1 MFYILDD
8 ISNSISISYSYLI
21 FIISSLTICLFLEIK
36 ELRSRKAIFS
46 LLLFSLFLTNIVPLY
61 LLVSSENPFQ
71 FNFVLYPEYINKSA
85 GLVSMFIISLMIGQI
100 SSQKKIISASKIN
113 FRNEFRLSQLGKKV
127 FLFLSMICALG
138 FIATAGSSFWSAS
151 VYREGLEYG
160 QTFDN
165 GIAGNFRFLFS
176 IFFAIYIYFIIS
188 LASLNILNKSDN
200 IAQITILN
208 QIKKKD
214 YFSIA
219 CLLIYSC
226 LYLIGG
232 DRGAFLLSI
241 LTIFAAYTLLAK
253 KINFTKIILASLV
266 GAVFMKYLTFYRSG
280 SDADLIIVYDL
291 VMDDGIFLLF
301 EELYGSFIHIQTALH
316 ISETEGFQY
325 GALWVSSLLSVFPL
339 LVRFLNSNNLMPE
352 YTESATYFTNYIL
365 KGDVHTGLGT
375 NLIADI
381 YINIGL
387 FGLVIFGL
395 LIGYLYG
402 YLTRGMLGEENKIM
416 TSNFL
421 INKKY
426 RIVIFLIFT
435 SGFFYLP
442 RAGVFHEF
450 KAICW
455 GLLLMFLYR
464 IIARKIVIN
473 K

>member
-8 ISNSISISYSYLI
+8 LSNNISISYSYLI
-21 FIISSLTICLFLEIK
+21 FIISSLTICFFLEIK
-36 ELRSRKAIFS
+36 EISSIRAMFS
-46 LLLFSLFLTNIVPLY
+46 LFLFSLFLTNIVPLY

-71 FNFVLYPEYINKSA
+71 FGFILYPEYINKSA
-85 GLVSMFIISLMIGQI
+85 GLISMFIILLMIGRI
-100 SSQKKIISASKIN
+100 SSQRKIISISEIN
-113 FRNEFRLSQLGKKV
+113 FRTERRLSYLGKKT
-127 FLFLSMICALG
+127 FLFLSILCALG
-138 FIATAGSSFWSAS
+138 FVATAGSSFWSAS

-176 IFFAIYIYFIIS
+176 VFFAIYIYFVIS
-188 LASLNILNKSDN
+188 SASLDLLSRINID
-200 IAQITILN
+200 QVTIFN

-214 YFSIA
+214 FFFIA
-219 CLLIYSC
+219 CLLAYSC

-241 LTIFAAYTLLAK
+241 LTIFSVYTLVAK
-253 KINFTKIILASLV
+253 KINFIKIVLASLV

-280 SDADLIIVYDL
+280 SDADLTMVYDL
-291 VMDDGIFLLF
+291 VMDGGIFLLF

-316 ISETEGFQY
+316 MSEVEGFQY
-325 GALWVSSLLSVFPL
+325 GALWVTSLLSVFPL
-339 LVRFLNSNNLMPE
+339 LVRFLDSNDLMPE

-365 KGDVHTGLGT
+365 RGDVHTGLGT

-381 YINIGL
+381 YINFGL
-387 FGLVIFGL
+387 FGLAFFGFF
-395 LIGYLYG
+395 IGYLYS
-402 YLTRGMLGEENKIM
+402 YLTNGVLGDKNKII
-416 TSNFL
+416 TSNFIL
-421 INKKY
+421 TKKY
-426 RIVIFLIFT
+426 RIVVFLIFT

-450 KAICW
+450 KAVCW

-464 IIARKIVIN
+464 TIVKKLIIN
-473 K
+473 N